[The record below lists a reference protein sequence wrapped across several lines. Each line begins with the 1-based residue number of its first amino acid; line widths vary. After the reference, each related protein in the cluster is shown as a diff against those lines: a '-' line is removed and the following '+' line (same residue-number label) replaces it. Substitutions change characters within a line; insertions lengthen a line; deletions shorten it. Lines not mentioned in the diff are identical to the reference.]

1 MVSRETITYLCKL
14 SKLELT
20 EEEIVKYEQ
29 QIEEIIRYMDILDS
43 LTLSDIQPMS
53 AEKQFYQLREDNIQS
68 FERDPLGDP
77 KKRKDSYVKGP
88 RII

>member
-1 MVSRETITYLCKL
+1 MISRETITYLCGL

-29 QIEEIIRYMDILDS
+29 QIEEIIRYMDILDG
-43 LTLSDIQPMS
+43 LTLSDIQPVS
-53 AEKQFYQLREDNIQS
+53 AEKRLYQLREDNIQS
-68 FERDPLGDP
+68 FDSDPLSDP

>member
-1 MVSRETITYLCKL
+1 MVSRETITYLCGL

-29 QIEEIIRYMDILDS
+29 QVEEIIRYLDKLDS
-43 LTLSDIQPMS
+43 MTLSNIEPVS
-53 AEKQFYQLREDNIQS
+53 AEKRFYQLREDIAQS
-68 FERDPLGDP
+68 FEYDPLGDA
-77 KKRKDSYVKGP
+77 KNRKDNFVKGP

>member
-68 FERDPLGDP
+68 FEYDPLGDP

>member
-1 MVSRETITYLCKL
+1 
-14 SKLELT
+14 
-20 EEEIVKYEQ
+20 
-29 QIEEIIRYMDILDS
+29 MDILDG

-53 AEKQFYQLREDNIQS
+53 AEKRFDQLREDNIQS
-68 FERDPLGDP
+68 FDCDPLGES